1 MQTNLDLIDTQPN
14 TLKVLSA
21 LCLYEEKFANT
32 TQLENRLTL
41 DTDEIEDAL
50 KFLTEHAYVIENPN
64 SMFFITNK
72 GIEYVNQKTYSD
84 FQLRWI

>member
-1 MQTNLDLIDTQPN
+1 MQASLDFIDAQPN
-14 TLKVLSA
+14 TLSVLSA
-21 LCLYEEKFANT
+21 LCLYEEKFANM

-50 KFLTEHAYVIENPN
+50 MFLTEHDYVIENSN

-72 GIEYVNQKTYSD
+72 GIEYVNQKTYSN
-84 FQLRWI
+84 FQLR